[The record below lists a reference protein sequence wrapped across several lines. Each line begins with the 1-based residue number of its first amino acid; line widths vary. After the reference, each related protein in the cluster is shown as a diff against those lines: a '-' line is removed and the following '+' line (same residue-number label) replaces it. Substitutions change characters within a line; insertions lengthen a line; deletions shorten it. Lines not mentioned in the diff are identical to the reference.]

1 MSLTGGLIIKSGRPT
16 LPHFRLM
23 PIATLDQLNPVQNQW
38 YEVLRA
44 SDGIIYF
51 ARGQEDVN
59 GQDWE
64 MRITLDNVVL
74 TGAAPLPTQTRW
86 HSAYVRPTPDV
97 DDSPIGLTVV
107 DELADDVYPIMFTNT
122 GLYGQSIL
130 VEMRITDALV
140 AGSILQGRVT
150 YGIL

>member
-1 MSLTGGLIIKSGRPT
+1 LGGGVEDIALTGGLIIKDGNPV
-16 LPHFRLM
+16 LPQFRLM

-38 YEVLRA
+38 YPVLES
-44 SDGIIYF
+44 SDCIVYY

-122 GLYGQSIL
+122 GLYGQ
-130 VEMRITDALV
+130 DALV